1 MSEHTAPSPYALA
14 QFLRAL
20 ESAPASSEKVAQ
32 WAGVLRGMADGS
44 LTVGSRTPVSGV
56 PAWVT
61 PEVAHG
67 GFATG
72 RLVAEVEP
80 DEEERALLAAL
91 PAGAPGGTDRER
103 LNWWHLGDEGRAGL
117 LGLVESGEY
126 RVDAPEEA
134 AIPAVAVLLAS
145 GRADAALRV
154 LDAIGPW
161 LPRLRFTPRR
171 AARSTMSG
179 SVVRRTPVGELGAA
193 LRRRVVPA
201 QVGAMRETLG
211 VWNPLH
217 DELVDL
223 WASTV
228 EGEAPRLDG
237 VGAVRGGW
245 PCRVWPGDWAR
256 RREEWLAKLAE
267 AGAPS
272 GRHAHPRSNF
282 SRLRDALLRCSGDG
296 GGGGG
301 GAGAPDAV
309 GVPGAVGAP
318 GTVGGLGAVGA
329 SRTAGAPG
337 AVDGPSAAASAPG
350 AASAPSI
357 ADVPGA
363 ASAPGAADVPGAAD
377 APGAAD
383 VPGAA
388 SAIGP
393 AAGFSAAL
401 SAREV
406 GWVRRALANAL
417 TRRGEHHAELRAAQA
432 EVVATPTHAAFAA
445 VLADRLRHYPAD
457 GGLPSLEPVSAPVAP
472 GEGLPE
478 GSDFPAHLLAKLDR
492 ALEAP
497 LAELV
502 RRGVVPSG
510 EVLAEV
516 LPQVTARLLAAG
528 LSDPVA
534 GALREQAYAAF
545 RRRRTLLLLDLESQV
560 RFEEL
565 PWVTALDVFRSAGQ
579 DAGRAAR
586 EALEQTAL
594 LALTSF
600 PHSVTPN
607 PLVSEFGA
615 LAKQAGVPVP
625 LVEEIAAD
633 IFMGRFTPKWHHAA
647 VVAHRVT
654 LGTPYAA
661 YYDLVE
667 PPELV
672 GRKRRFWHREVARW
686 FGEECSRRAGAS
698 AHRSRVVGNG
708 MVLEQGQVLTT
719 QNLAALVDGLDLTDR
734 LRPVAAGLVTGVFD
748 WITRGLGRL
757 AKPERTWHEGLLLV
771 KNVAYAWRQ
780 AVFLLGYCDERERRE
795 LVAHLRGSTGAL
807 NLLRTFEPAVLGLEH
822 VLSGGRF
829 DAEGATPGGGR
840 RLLGWTDGT
849 HWLMTDRERRRG

>member
-1 MSEHTAPSPYALA
+1 MSQHTAFSPYALA
-14 QFLRAL
+14 RFLRAL
-20 ESAPASSEKVAQ
+20 ESAPASSKKVAQ

-56 PAWVT
+56 PPWVT
-61 PEVAHG
+61 LEVAHG

-91 PAGAPGGTDRER
+91 PAGVPGGTDRER
-103 LNWWHLGDEGRAGL
+103 LNWWHLGDEGRAAL

-179 SVVRRTPVGELGAA
+179 SVVRRTPVAELGAA
-193 LRRRVVPA
+193 LRRTAVPQ

-228 EGEAPRLDG
+228 EGEAPRLDEA
-237 VGAVRGGW
+237 GAVRGGW
-245 PCRVWPGDWAR
+245 PCRVWPEDWAR
-256 RREEWLAKLAE
+256 RREEWLAKLAA

-282 SRLRDALLRCSGDG
+282 SRLREALLRCSGDG
-296 GGGGG
+296 GGGG
-301 GAGAPDAV
+301 V
-309 GVPGAVGAP
+309 GVSGAVGAP
-318 GTVGGLGAVGA
+318 DA
-329 SRTAGAPG
+329 AGAPG
-337 AVDGPSAAASAPG
+337 AVSPAAAPT
-350 AASAPSI
+350 
-357 ADVPGA
+357 
-363 ASAPGAADVPGAAD
+363 
-377 APGAAD
+377 
-383 VPGAA
+383 
-388 SAIGP
+388 
-393 AAGFSAAL
+393 AGFSAAL

-417 TRRGEHHAELRAAQA
+417 TRRGEHHAELRATQA

-445 VLADRLRHYPAD
+445 VLADRLGRYPAD
-457 GGLPSLEPVSAPVAP
+457 GGLPSLEPLSAPAVP

-579 DAGRAAR
+579 GAGRAAR

-594 LALTSF
+594 LALASF
-600 PHSVTPN
+600 PHTVTPN

-633 IFMGRFTPKWHHAA
+633 IFTGSFTPKWHHAA

-672 GRKRRFWHREVARW
+672 GGKRWFGRPEAARW
-686 FGEECSRRAGAS
+686 FGEECGRRAGAS
-698 AHRSRVVGNG
+698 AHRSWVVGNG
-708 MVLEQGQVLTT
+708 MVLEQSQVLTT
-719 QNLAALVDGLDLTDR
+719 QNLAALAGGLDLTDR

-748 WITRGLGRL
+748 WITGGLARR

-795 LVAHLRGSTGAL
+795 LVAHLRRSTGSL

-849 HWLMTDRERRRG
+849 HWLMNDRARWRG

>member
-1 MSEHTAPSPYALA
+1 MSEHTAFSPYALA
-14 QFLRAL
+14 RFLRAL

-56 PAWVT
+56 PPWVT
-61 PEVAHG
+61 LEVVHG

-91 PAGAPGGTDRER
+91 PAGVPGGTDRER
-103 LNWWHLGDEGRAGL
+103 LNWWHLGDEGRAAL
-117 LGLVESGEY
+117 LEVLASGEY

-179 SVVRRTPVGELGAA
+179 SVVRRTPVAELGSA
-193 LRRRVVPA
+193 LRRTAVPP

-228 EGEAPRLDG
+228 EGEAPRLDEA
-237 VGAVRGGW
+237 GAVRGGW
-245 PCRVWPGDWAR
+245 PCRVWPEDWAR
-256 RREEWLAKLAE
+256 RREEWLAKLAA

-282 SRLRDALLRCSGDG
+282 SRLREALLRCSGDG
-296 GGGGG
+296 GGGG
-301 GAGAPDAV
+301 V
-309 GVPGAVGAP
+309 GVSGAVGA
-318 GTVGGLGAVGA
+318 
-329 SRTAGAPG
+329 AGAPG
-337 AVDGPSAAASAPG
+337 AVVGFS
-350 AASAPSI
+350 
-357 ADVPGA
+357 
-363 ASAPGAADVPGAAD
+363 GAAD
-377 APGAAD
+377 APGVAGVPGVAD
-383 VPGAA
+383 TPAVASVSGVADTPGIADAPAVAGVPGSASAPGTVRVPGAPDA
-388 SAIGP
+388 AGVPGAVSP
-393 AAGFSAAL
+393 AAAPTAGFSAAL

-445 VLADRLRHYPAD
+445 VLADRLGRYPAD
-457 GGLPSLEPVSAPVAP
+457 GGLPSLEPVSAPAVP

-478 GSDFPAHLLAKLDR
+478 GSEFPAHLLAKLDR

-565 PWVTALDVFRSAGQ
+565 PWVTALDVFRSVGQ

-600 PHSVTPN
+600 PHTVTPN

-633 IFMGRFTPKWHHAA
+633 IFTGSFTPKWHHAA

-672 GRKRRFWHREVARW
+672 GGKRWFGRPEAARW
-686 FGEECSRRAGAS
+686 FGEECGRRAGAS
-698 AHRSRVVGNG
+698 AHRSWVVGNG
-708 MVLEQGQVLTT
+708 MVLEQSQVLTT
-719 QNLAALVDGLDLTDR
+719 QNLAALVEGLDLTDR
-734 LRPVAAGLVTGVFD
+734 LRQVAAGLVTGVFD
-748 WITRGLGRL
+748 WITGGLARL

-795 LVAHLRGSTGAL
+795 LVAHLRRSTGSL

-849 HWLMTDRERRRG
+849 HWLMNDRARWRG